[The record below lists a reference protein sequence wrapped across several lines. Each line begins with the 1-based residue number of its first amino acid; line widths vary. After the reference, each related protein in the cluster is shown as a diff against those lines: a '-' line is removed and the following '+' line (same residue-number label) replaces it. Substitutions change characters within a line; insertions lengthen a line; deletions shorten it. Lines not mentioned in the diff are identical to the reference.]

1 MSLGKGGLAALVL
14 GLTLALL
21 APGVSGEEPGAASV
35 EEEVVTV
42 PSEEPEKLP
51 TIEVVAPVEPGPT
64 GTVITQEDMALGP
77 YENLP
82 GHLEAQAGI
91 DLTRNSLL
99 GEKNRMLNIRGFDES
114 RYQVYMN
121 GRSVKGVGVYGGY
134 FVDWSTLALVG
145 IENLEI
151 IRGASS
157 AEYGNTLGG
166 LVKLTTV
173 KGSKKPKLSLG
184 GCPVAQW
191 DVSGFAPRARCYRR
205 RTGAKWG
212 LTAQKKGVIAV
223 ITPNYA

>member
-1 MSLGKGGLAALVL
+1 MAALVL
-14 GLTLALL
+14 GLTPDLL
-21 APGVSGEEPGAASV
+21 SPGVSGEEPKASSA
-35 EEEVVTV
+35 EDEVVTV

-51 TIEVVAPVEPGPT
+51 TIEMVAPVELEPIGN
-64 GTVITQEDMALGP
+64 VITQEDMALGP

-91 DLTRNSLL
+91 DLPRNSLL
-99 GEKNRMLNIRGFDES
+99 GEKNRMLIIQGFDES

-134 FVDWSTLALVG
+134 FVDWSTSALVG
-145 IENLEI
+145 LENLEI

-173 KGSKKPKLSLG
+173 KGSKTPKLSLDASYG
-184 GCPVAQW
+184 
-191 DVSGFAPRARCYRR
+191 S
-205 RTGAKWG
+205 
-212 LTAQKKGVIAV
+212 
-223 ITPNYA
+223 